1 MTLSS
6 FPPQIHYEPEQ
17 NTLKY
22 DPNTGAART
31 AMDQGPTM
39 ARVRYT
45 GQPVIQTFVW
55 RFTPIEFEVFKSFH
69 KFDLANG
76 TKWFYMMVWS
86 GSAYGVSMVQ
96 FMEDYQGEAVDTEDM
111 RVSAKIQI
119 RNIQTLDAGAAWL
132 IGQYGAT
139 WVIEVSDLLQKI
151 INVDMPAAFINF

>member
-6 FPPQIHYEPEQ
+6 FPPQLHYEPEQ

-22 DPNTGAART
+22 DPNTGSART

-39 ARVRYT
+39 ARVRFT

-55 RFTPIEFEVFKSFH
+55 RFTPIEFEIFKSYH
-69 KFDLANG
+69 KYDLANG

-119 RNIQTLDAGAAWL
+119 RSIQELDAGAAWL
-132 IGQYGAT
+132 IGTYGAT

-151 INVDMPAAFINF
+151 VNVDMPAAFINL